1 MSLQRI
7 DIHHHIFPPEY
18 LAAID
23 RLGLTEAGGGGVAF
37 PDWSLSASLEMMD
50 RHDIQTAIASI
61 ASPGV
66 YFGDAR
72 LARELARRC
81 NEYSASVVREYPDR
95 FGFFASVP
103 LPAISDAIAE
113 AAYALD
119 TLKCDGLALMGSVA
133 DRFLGDPEFEES
145 MQELD
150 RRKTVVLIHPHVH
163 SSNRQLG
170 LKFPAA
176 LFEFLADTTRA
187 VLNLAL
193 SGTLHRYP
201 NIRWILVARRWRY
214 SQSRVAMGPGRSL
227 TNREEKRT
235 TRRVDVPSAA
245 LFRYGVV
252 SLALCDAT

>member
-81 NEYSASVVREYPDR
+81 NEYSAASYANIPIAS
-95 FGFFASVP
+95 GF
-103 LPAISDAIAE
+103 
-113 AAYALD
+113 
-119 TLKCDGLALMGSVA
+119 
-133 DRFLGDPEFEES
+133 
-145 MQELD
+145 
-150 RRKTVVLIHPHVH
+150 
-163 SSNRQLG
+163 
-170 LKFPAA
+170 
-176 LFEFLADTTRA
+176 
-187 VLNLAL
+187 
-193 SGTLHRYP
+193 
-201 NIRWILVARRWRY
+201 
-214 SQSRVAMGPGRSL
+214 SRVFHFQ
-227 TNREEKRT
+227 
-235 TRRVDVPSAA
+235 PSVTP
-245 LFRYGVV
+245 LLR
-252 SLALCDAT
+252 LL

>member
-50 RHDIQTAIASI
+50 RHDIQTAIAAI

-81 NEYSASVVREYPDR
+81 NEYSASAVREHPDR
-95 FGFFASVP
+95 FGFF
-103 LPAISDAIAE
+103 
-113 AAYALD
+113 
-119 TLKCDGLALMGSVA
+119 
-133 DRFLGDPEFEES
+133 
-145 MQELD
+145 
-150 RRKTVVLIHPHVH
+150 
-163 SSNRQLG
+163 
-170 LKFPAA
+170 
-176 LFEFLADTTRA
+176 ADTTRA

-201 NIRWILVARRWRY
+201 HIRWVLSHAGGAIPSHAWRWALADRSPIVKKNAPQGVLTY
-214 SQSRVAMGPGRSL
+214 LRQLYFDTALSPSPYAMRP
-227 TNREEKRT
+227 
-235 TRRVDVPSAA
+235 A
-245 LFRYGVV
+245 L
-252 SLALCDAT
+252 

>member
-72 LARELARRC
+72 LARQLARRC

-95 FGFFASVP
+95 FGLFAY
-103 LPAISDAIAE
+103 DA
-113 AAYALD
+113 
-119 TLKCDGLALMGSVA
+119 CG
-133 DRFLGDPEFEES
+133 
-145 MQELD
+145 
-150 RRKTVVLIHPHVH
+150 
-163 SSNRQLG
+163 
-170 LKFPAA
+170 
-176 LFEFLADTTRA
+176 
-187 VLNLAL
+187 
-193 SGTLHRYP
+193 
-201 NIRWILVARRWRY
+201 ILVT
-214 SQSRVAMGPGRSL
+214 S
-227 TNREEKRT
+227 
-235 TRRVDVPSAA
+235 TRQ
-245 LFRYGVV
+245 
-252 SLALCDAT
+252 